1 MDRAASFSKVVRRLA
16 ADGLEVITFDRA
28 GYASRVDEPVPARR
42 VQADAGDLVDRLGG
56 RPTVVAGHSYGGHVA
71 LASSLRRP
79 DLVRGVVLY
88 ETPLAWAPWWPP
100 DTSGGRAVEVVR
112 GGGTPADAAETFMR
126 SIVGDRVWDRLPPAT
141 KEARRAEGLALL
153 ADMHDIR
160 DAAPYDPGAV
170 TTPVVI
176 GCGSESKGQHRL
188 GTGEWQRLLPHAEVV
203 VVEGAGHGAHLSHPD
218 AFADLVRRLL
228 PYAET

>member
-16 ADGLEVITFDRA
+16 GDGLEVVTFDRA
-28 GYASRVDEPVPARR
+28 GYASRVDEPVPDRR
-42 VQADAGDLVDRLGG
+42 VESDARDLLDRLDG
-56 RPTVVAGHSYGGHVA
+56 RPTVVAGHSFGGHVA
-71 LASSLRRP
+71 LAASLHRP
-79 DLVRGVVLY
+79 DVVRAVVLY

-112 GGGTPADAAETFMR
+112 AGGTPADAAETFMR
-126 SIVGDRVWDRLPPAT
+126 SIVGDRVWERLPSAT
-141 KEARRAEGLALL
+141 KDARRAEGLALL

-160 DAAPYDPGAV
+160 AAAPYDPASV

-176 GCGSESKGQHRL
+176 GRGSESKGQHRL
-188 GTGEWQRLLPHAEVV
+188 GTDEWRRLLPHAEVV
-203 VVEGAGHGAHLSHPD
+203 VVAGAGHGAHLSHPD
-218 AFADLVRRLL
+218 AFADLVRRML

>member
-16 ADGLEVITFDRA
+16 RDSLEVVTFDRA
-28 GYASRVDEPVPARR
+28 GYASRVDEPAPEHR
-42 VQADAGDLVDRLGG
+42 VEADARDLLARLGS
-56 RPTVVAGHSYGGHVA
+56 RPAVVVGHSYGGHVA
-71 LASSLRRP
+71 LAASLLRP
-79 DLVRGVVLY
+79 DLVRAVVLY
-88 ETPLAWAPWWPP
+88 ETPLAWASWWPP

-112 GGGTPADAAETFMR
+112 AGGTPADAAETFMR
-126 SIVGDRVWDRLPPAT
+126 SIVGDRVWERLPVAT

-160 DAAPYDPGAV
+160 TAAPYDPGSV

-188 GTGEWQRLLPHAEVV
+188 GTAEWQRLLPHAEVEV
-203 VVEGAGHGAHLSHPD
+203 VAGAGHGAHLSHPD
-218 AFADLVRRLL
+218 AFADLARRALG
-228 PYAET
+228 YAET